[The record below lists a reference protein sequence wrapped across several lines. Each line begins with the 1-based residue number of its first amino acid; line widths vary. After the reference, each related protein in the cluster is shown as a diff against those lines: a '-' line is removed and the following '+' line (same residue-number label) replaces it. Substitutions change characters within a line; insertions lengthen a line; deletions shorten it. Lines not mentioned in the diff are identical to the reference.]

1 MRRETF
7 QECLD
12 KEHLFETGDK
22 DTAMAEELVKLAEH
36 RESFWKSVTEKAKAY
51 PSLFF
56 EGYYEIIKELATAI
70 LLLEGWKSLNHE
82 CLFAFLKEK
91 KQDLELDFEYL
102 LELKDLR
109 NSIDYRGVQ
118 VGYVLWQKN
127 ELKMQLTINKLKES
141 VQQQMKYTKHH
152 TD

>member
-109 NSIDYRGVQ
+109 NSIDYRGVT
-118 VGYVLWQKN
+118 VSPDIWKKNRMKIFITIKTLMDYVKKN
-127 ELKMQLTINKLKES
+127 
-141 VQQQMKYTKHH
+141 V
-152 TD
+152 